1 MAIIT
6 ESTFL
11 FSCSDIVRQMESPLT
26 LNDRGTWDY
35 SVSFKGYYDGLF
47 AFSQTLNRGDVLWF
61 QNMAASPLI
70 VQACQV
76 RKLHGTRGLI
86 TFSGPPAVIDSTG
99 AVPTVNQKL
108 LKDVWSLKSVRA
120 DRSILCYCGSSE
132 GANARREDIE
142 AWQKEPDP
150 SVALENKYT
159 NSAGQKISLN
169 EPAIKIVN
177 KIRAGIDSVIRFY
190 PMIVRKRNYTLQPN
204 TMLEHLCE
212 IDPPPVP
219 QTVNNTT
226 GQPIKLGLYKVVGDY
241 SWLKIQDDC
250 DESQDGTWLRIE
262 SWIGVSTAE
271 RSWDV
276 NLYGTGADRWSM
288 PLNG

>member
-1 MAIIT
+1 MAIIS

-11 FSCSDIVRQMESPLT
+11 SACPDIVLQMESPLT
-26 LNDRGTWDY
+26 MNDRGTWDY
-35 SVSFKGYYDGLF
+35 SVSFKGSYDDLF
-47 AFSQTLNRGDVLWF
+47 AFSRNLNRGDGLWF
-61 QNMAASPLI
+61 QTLAASSLI
-70 VQACQV
+70 VQACQL

-86 TFSGPPAVIDSTG
+86 TFSGPPVIIDSDDRP
-99 AVPTVNQKL
+99 PTVNQKL

-120 DRSILCYCGSSE
+120 DRSILCYCGPSE
-132 GANARREDIE
+132 GANANRAAIE

-150 SVALENKYT
+150 ATADDNKYT

-169 EPAIKIVN
+169 AKTIQVVD

-190 PMIVRKRNYTLQPN
+190 PMIVRKRNYTLQPD

-212 IDPPPVP
+212 INTPPVP
-219 QTVNNTT
+219 QTVNNDSDT
-226 GQPIKLGLYKVVGDY
+226 PVKLGLYKIVDDY

-276 NLYGTGADRWSM
+276 NLYGTGADRWDM
-288 PLNG
+288 PL

>member
-6 ESTFL
+6 EANLVFA
-11 FSCSDIVRQMESPLT
+11 CSDIVRQMESPLT
-26 LNDRGTWDY
+26 MNDRGTWDY
-35 SVSFKGYYDGLF
+35 SVSFKGYYNDLF

-86 TFSGPPAVIDSTG
+86 TFSGPPVIIDSDDRP
-99 AVPTVNQKL
+99 PTVNQKL

-120 DRSILCYCGSSE
+120 DRSILCYCGPS
-132 GANARREDIE
+132 AVNARREEIE

-150 SVALENKYT
+150 NVALENKYT
-159 NSAGQKISLN
+159 NSAGQKIELN
-169 EPAIKIVN
+169 PSSIQIVN
-177 KIRAGIDSVIRFY
+177 KIRDGIDSVIRFY
-190 PMIVRKRNYTLQPN
+190 PMIVRKRNYTLQPD
-204 TMLEHLCE
+204 TMLENMCE
-212 IDPPPVP
+212 INTPPVP
-219 QTVNNTT
+219 QTVDNTT
-226 GQPIKLGLYKVVGDY
+226 DSHPKLGLYKIVDDY

-276 NLYGTGADRWSM
+276 NLYGTGADRWEM
-288 PLNG
+288 PL